1 MVLMGMLENFRPEYV
16 LLVLF
21 ALIVGWF
28 LLRVLLKFTARLF
41 TCGCLAIALLAAG
54 WIAYSLIN

>member
-1 MVLMGMLENFRPEYV
+1 MLENFRPEYV

-28 LLRVLLKFTARLF
+28 LLRFLLKFTARLF
-41 TCGCLAIALLAAG
+41 TCGCLALAVLGVG
-54 WIAYSLIN
+54 WILFTVLR

>member
-1 MVLMGMLENFRPEYV
+1 MMEMLENFRPEYV

-28 LLRVLLKFTARLF
+28 LLRFLLKFTARLF
-41 TCGCLAIALLAAG
+41 TCGCLALAVLGVG
-54 WIAYSLIN
+54 WILFTVLR